1 MSATIWG
8 DNLRVKSMQGYI
20 LAQELV
26 QTNGTGIHKEM
37 APVCST
43 SCRVYNVRENLIRT
57 IKYPC
62 EN

>member
-1 MSATIWG
+1 
-8 DNLRVKSMQGYI
+8 MQGYI